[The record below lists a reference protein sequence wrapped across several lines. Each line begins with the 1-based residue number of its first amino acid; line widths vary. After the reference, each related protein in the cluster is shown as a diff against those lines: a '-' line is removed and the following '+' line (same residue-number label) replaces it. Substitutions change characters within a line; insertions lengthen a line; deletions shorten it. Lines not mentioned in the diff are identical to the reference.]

1 MCLQRKR
8 CVKVVSYSPLTY
20 VCLCT
25 QLLES
30 PSWAMAGSHTYK
42 TFPPCCHRDSVTTFK
57 VTVQVCLHKLLRKG
71 KLRYSHQ
78 HTTKR
83 AQPLSHCFPSPPT
96 IKGHAQHFTPLLG
109 LVTLQRLRPGHRVT
123 WSLAIW
129 NCERALRTYWGLC
142 SCHSAL
148 AASQTEAY
156 ICLGFC
162 HWPQTVERQNSK
174 LMLIVCPGVIVKGV
188 MGNSLWTASLT
199 PGVLAPGLSVQL
211 TLPRDWAVTH
221 SAFSQHSAQTPFV
234 LTVSVNIQT
243 KPV

>member
-83 AQPLSHCFPSPPT
+83 AQPPSHCFPSPPT
-96 IKGHAQHFTPLLG
+96 IKGHAQHFTPLFQSSHSTEATARTQSDMKSCHLE
-109 LVTLQRLRPGHRVT
+109 L
-123 WSLAIW
+123 WKSLK
-129 NCERALRTYWGLC
+129 NLLRTLLMSLSPC
-142 SCHSAL
+142 SQSNGSIHL
-148 AASQTEAY
+148 SQ
-156 ICLGFC
+156 IL
-162 HWPQTVERQNSK
+162 
-174 LMLIVCPGVIVKGV
+174 
-188 MGNSLWTASLT
+188 SLT
-199 PGVLAPGLSVQL
+199 PNSRKTEL
-211 TLPRDWAVTH
+211 
-221 SAFSQHSAQTPFV
+221 
-234 LTVSVNIQT
+234 
-243 KPV
+243 